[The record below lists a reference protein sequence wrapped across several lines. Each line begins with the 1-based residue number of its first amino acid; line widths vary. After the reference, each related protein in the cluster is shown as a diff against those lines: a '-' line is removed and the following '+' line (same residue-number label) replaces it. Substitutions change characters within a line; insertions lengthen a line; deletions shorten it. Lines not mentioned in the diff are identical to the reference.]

1 MKNKT
6 FRSIT
11 ILKRIWSF
19 FDNRE
24 KVRFIAIFSLSCVT
38 AFFEIIS
45 IAAVIPFLGILSNIE
60 MVFSNPYLYPIIQF
74 LGLKSNYDIA
84 LFATTVFCLAALVS
98 CIMRT
103 ALAFFQ
109 TRVSFNVGAR
119 LSVKIYETTLNQN
132 YDWFIKRN
140 SGDIIANVSQKT
152 NAIVHNAIY
161 PSMIMLSSSIIGL
174 TIIFGVLI
182 FNPVIALVVFLSI
195 SLGYLIIVFHNRKHL
210 IKLGDTIN
218 QETSNVLKSLQEGLG
233 GVRNVILDNSHN
245 FFVSFFAGAQ
255 INLRRALAD
264 QLIISIWPRFILEA
278 FGMIIIAL
286 VGFTIW
292 NNSESLIGGLPT
304 LGVFALAG
312 QRLLPIA
319 QQFFSGWVALK
330 TGIPSIEDAIEVLED
345 NVDFRNVNG
354 TYKLKSLGKSI
365 SLKNTSFYYSDPK
378 KEILKNISIT
388 FRKGS
393 KIGII
398 GETGS
403 GKSTL
408 VDIIS
413 GMLSPTSGEIY
424 IDGVVLS
431 PKNFKSWRTQISYVP
446 QSIFLADTSVSE
458 NIAFGIPFSSISHE
472 RVKKVSSIAK
482 IDRVINDLPKKFE
495 TIVGER
501 GMRLSGGQRQRIGLA
516 RALYKKSEVLILDEA
531 TSALDEKT
539 ENEVQDSLNDFSED
553 LTVFIISHRLGT
565 LKKCDVIYKLTDGK
579 LKPINLKKYLQNK
592 D

>member
-6 FRSIT
+6 FTSIA

-74 LGLKSNYDIA
+74 LGLKSNFDIA
-84 LFATTVFCLAALVS
+84 LSATTLFCLAALVS

-103 ALAFFQ
+103 SLVFFQ

-119 LSVKIYETTLNQN
+119 LSIKIYETTLNQN

-174 TIIFGVLI
+174 TIISGVLI
-182 FNPVIALVVFLSI
+182 FNPIIALVVFLSI
-195 SLGYLIIVFHNRKHL
+195 SLGYLIIVIHNRKHL
-210 IKLGDTIN
+210 TKLGDTIN

-245 FFVSFFAGAQ
+245 FFVSFFAGGQ

-292 NNSESLIGGLPT
+292 QNSESLIGGLPT

-312 QRLLPIA
+312 QRLLPNA

-330 TGIPSIEDAIEVLED
+330 TGIPSIKDAIEVLED

-354 TYKLKSLGKSI
+354 TYNLKSLDKSI

-539 ENEVQDSLNDFSED
+539 ENEVQGSLNDFSED
-553 LTVFIISHRLGT
+553 LTVIIISHRLGT
-565 LKKCDVIYKLTDGK
+565 LKKCDVIYKLSDGK
-579 LKPINLKKYLQNK
+579 LNPINLKKYLQNK

>member
-1 MKNKT
+1 M
-6 FRSIT
+6 
-11 ILKRIWSF
+11 
-19 FDNRE
+19 
-24 KVRFIAIFSLSCVT
+24 
-38 AFFEIIS
+38 
-45 IAAVIPFLGILSNIE
+45 IPFLGILSNIE

-119 LSVKIYETTLNQN
+119 LSIKIYETTLNQN

-174 TIIFGVLI
+174 TIISGVLI
-182 FNPVIALVVFLSI
+182 FNFVIALVVFSSI
-195 SLGYLIIVFHNRKHL
+195 SLGYLIIVFHSRKHL

-218 QETSNVLKSLQEGLG
+218 HETSNVLKSLQEGLG

-304 LGVFALAG
+304 LGVIALAA

-319 QQFFSGWVALK
+319 QQFFSGWVALR

-354 TYKLKSLGKSI
+354 TFKLKSLSKSI
-365 SLKNTSFYYSDPK
+365 SLKNTSFCYSDPK
-378 KEILKNISIT
+378 KEVLKNISIT

-553 LTVFIISHRLGT
+553 LCIHYFA
-565 LKKCDVIYKLTDGK
+565 
-579 LKPINLKKYLQNK
+579 
-592 D
+592 

>member
-6 FRSIT
+6 FTSIA

-74 LGLKSNYDIA
+74 LGLKSNFDIA

-109 TRVSFNVGAR
+109 TRISFNVGAR
-119 LSVKIYETTLNQN
+119 LSIKIYETTLNQN
-132 YDWFIKRN
+132 YEWFIKRN

-174 TIIFGVLI
+174 TIISGVLI
-182 FNPVIALVVFLSI
+182 FNPIISLVVFLSI

-278 FGMIIIAL
+278 LGMIIIAL

-565 LKKCDVIYKLTDGK
+565 LKKCDVIYKLSDGK